1 MKSPVA
7 TSLTFFAAIGAMLWM
22 LILLSS
28 AHSNVFAN
36 YYTTVLLLTGA
47 LAIFMLSLV
56 GVQLFSLLKD
66 YKKRV
71 FGARLKLRLM
81 LIFGAIAVLPGVLVY
96 GASMQFINRSM
107 ENWFDARI
115 ERALDSGVQLGRN
128 ALDSLLDEQ
137 SEKTRVMTEDL
148 STLTPQAQ
156 RLKLLRMIETHSVAS
171 AGIFSAN
178 GQLIASAEAVNTLL
192 QSTLSLPPQI
202 SDLRAAK
209 TRTVRNIETIGDSLL
224 LRVLMPIPN
233 SSVLNSE
240 NTILQTLQTVPI
252 ALQDNID
259 DVQEVFRDYRELQT
273 SKIGLNRVYMMTLTL
288 TVLVALFSAFTM
300 AYYMAR
306 RLTAPLHILAEG
318 TKAVAQGDFSPRKT
332 IKSGDE
338 FGILTQSFKQMT
350 SQLDDARLEAERRRQ
365 QVENARAY
373 LESILAN
380 LSTGVLVFDAQF
392 ILRTCNSGAQTIL
405 NDSFQ
410 QLLNTHPQHWQ
421 RQNVL
426 GNAIIKKFQQSQEMW
441 QEQIE
446 LAHPQAKKQVLL
458 LRGSLLPEN
467 LGAVVVF
474 DDVTRLIESE
484 RDAAWGEVAR
494 RLAHEIKNPLTPIQL
509 SAERLQLKLA
519 QSLDGKNAEILQ
531 RSTQTIINQV
541 QAMKQMVNDFRDYA
555 RLPTP
560 TIVPLDLNALIHE
573 VLGLYESS
581 KAAIVLNLEKN
592 LPAVLGDST
601 QLRQVIHNIWSNAED
616 ALENKANPQITIET
630 KGCGTSAHLSVL
642 DNGDG
647 FPMEL
652 LGRIFEPYVTTK
664 ARGTGLGLSIVKKII
679 EEHHGFVEI
688 GNRLDGGAKIHI
700 RLPLSEKA
708 ERH

>member
-28 AHSNVFAN
+28 AHSKVFAN
-36 YYTTVLLLTGA
+36 YYTSVLLLTGA

-66 YKKRV
+66 YKERV

-137 SEKTRVMTEDL
+137 SEKTRVMTEGL
-148 STLTPQAQ
+148 SILAPQAQ
-156 RLKLLRMIETHSVAS
+156 RFALLRMIETHSVAS

-178 GQLIASAEAVNTLL
+178 GQLIASADAVNNL
-192 QSTLSLPPQI
+192 QNTLSMQPQI
-202 SDLRAAK
+202 ADLRAAK
-209 TRTVRNIETIGDSLL
+209 TRAVKRVESVGESLL
-224 LRVLMPIPN
+224 LRVLMPIPKT
-233 SSVLNSE
+233 SVLNSE
-240 NTILQTLQTVPI
+240 NSILQTLQTVPL

-259 DVQEVFRDYRELQT
+259 DVQDVFRDYRELQT

-288 TVLVALFSAFTM
+288 TVLIALFSAFTM

-338 FGILTQSFKQMT
+338 FGILTQSFKRMT
-350 SQLDDARLEAERRRQ
+350 SQLDEARLEAERRRQ
-365 QVENARAY
+365 QVENSRAY

-392 ILRTCNSGAQTIL
+392 ILRTFNSGAQTIL
-405 NDSFQ
+405 NDNCQ
-410 QLLNTHPQHWQ
+410 QLLNTHPQHWP

-426 GNAIIKKFQQSQEMW
+426 GNAILKQFQQSHGIETW

-446 LAHPQAKKQVLL
+446 IERPQAKKQVLL
-458 LRGSLLPEN
+458 LRGSTLPET

-519 QSLDGKNAEILQ
+519 NSLNGKNAEILQ

-581 KAAIVLNLEKN
+581 KAAIVLNLEDN
-592 LPAVLGDST
+592 LPRVLGDST
-601 QLRQVIHNIWSNAED
+601 QLRQVIHNILRNAED
-616 ALENKANPQITIET
+616 ALENKANAQITIIT
-630 KGCGTSAHLSVL
+630 KGNGTSAHLTLL

-647 FPMEL
+647 FPMEM

-688 GNRLDGGAKIHI
+688 GNRTDGGAKIHI
-700 RLPLSEKA
+700 RLPLEK
-708 ERH
+708 E